1 LLFLQDLAGGDAGFG
16 KAKKKPTGQDP
27 VAVGRSKIAPLALW
41 VAGLNLKII
50 E

>member
-1 LLFLQDLAGGDAGFG
+1 LRNLVGGDAGIG

-27 VAVGRSKIAPLALW
+27 VAMGRSKITPLALW

>member
-1 LLFLQDLAGGDAGFG
+1 LQNLAGVVAGFG

-27 VAVGRSKIAPLALW
+27 VAVGRSKITPLALW